1 MFEDGFKHIV
11 NVDFSSIVLK
21 KMRVRFP
28 HMTWITMDI
37 KHLAFLRNSFD
48 VVLEKGTLDAL
59 LVGEDVWQISDE
71 GAQMM
76 TEIMDNVRHTTE
88 KYLEPFNYLLPIC
101 E

>member
-59 LVGEDVWQISDE
+59 LVGEDVWHISDE

-76 TEIMDNVRHTTE
+76 TEIMDNVCH
-88 KYLEPFNYLLPIC
+88 FC
-101 E
+101 

>member
-1 MFEDGFKHIV
+1 MFEGGFKHIV
-11 NVDFSSIVLK
+11 NVDFSDIVLK

-48 VVLEKGTLDAL
+48 VALEKGTLDAL
-59 LVGEDVWQISDE
+59 LVQEDVWSISDE

-76 TEIMDNVRHTTE
+76 KEITDNVR
-88 KYLEPFNYLLPIC
+88 
-101 E
+101 

>member
-21 KMRVRFP
+21 KMRVQFP
-28 HMTWITMDI
+28 QMTWITMDI

-59 LVGEDVWQISDE
+59 LVQEDVWNISDE

-76 TEIMDNVRHTTE
+76 TEITDNVCQF
-88 KYLEPFNYLLPIC
+88 LIC
-101 E
+101 VYPVFVIYC